1 MRLEGVKQVAGG
13 ATAGSRRAYRL
24 DPATLPVRGTRVTGA
39 AGATF
44 VIDMEHAVVRHE
56 GSGRE
61 VPFDAYRGVAV
72 RMDPIGSDG
81 DVRGFVEL
89 LHADAEFT
97 VTLTISDDPAV
108 VSNDWQSWGR
118 VLDMPLLI
126 IGQDGSVGEPL
137 RGMSGVQIA
146 AANPRR
152 RHSFFAKRRP
162 RFLTRR
168 KAGHLDDVR
177 VVIGDEIFGTRH

>member
-1 MRLEGVKQVAGG
+1 MAGG
-13 ATAGSRRAYRL
+13 ATAGSGRAYRL

-44 VIDMEHAVVRHE
+44 IIDMEHAVVRDE
-56 GSGRE
+56 RAGRE
-61 VPFDAYRGVAV
+61 VPFAAYRGVAV

-89 LHADAEFT
+89 LHAEPEFT
-97 VTLTISDDPAV
+97 VTLTISDDPTV
-108 VSNDWQSWGR
+108 VANDWQSWGHA
-118 VLDMPLLI
+118 LDLPLLV

-137 RGMSGVQIA
+137 RDSGSLQIA
-146 AANPRR
+146 MPKQRR
-152 RHSFFAKRRP
+152 RHAFFAKRRP

-168 KAGHLDDVR
+168 KTGQVDAVR